1 MPQSSITG
9 IFNTISKAKKSEH
22 HDIVKRLY
30 ELDHSNEQLANTLLA
45 LMVSSVELSLGA
57 RLSTFYRNA
66 ADILIVLT
74 NVIHCFLGS
83 AHAATIAS
91 IVKTPEGKTKLDA
104 YVYEALR
111 KLIVELSQYG

>member
-1 MPQSSITG
+1 MSR
-9 IFNTISKAKKSEH
+9 AKKSEH

-57 RLSTFYRNA
+57 RLFTFLRNA
-66 ADILIVLT
+66 ADVLIVLT

-83 AHAATIAS
+83 GHAATIAS
-91 IVKTPEGKTKLDA
+91 LVKSPEGKAKLDA

-111 KLIVELSQYG
+111 KLVVELSGYG